1 MEEKK
6 LLIVVD
12 YQKDFVD
19 GALGFEGAQELDQR
33 IAEKIEAYRSEGSEV
48 VFTFDT
54 HDNNYLKTQEGRKL
68 PVPHCIEGDDG
79 WVLYGQ
85 TGMAYHAGDR
95 AFRKP
100 AFGSME
106 LAEYLKKSEY
116 TKIELVG
123 LVSNICVL
131 SNAVLAKAALPEA
144 EIFIDADCTA
154 SFDRKLH
161 EEALDVMEGLQMT
174 ILNRA

>member
-1 MEEKK
+1 MEGKK

-19 GALGFEGAQELDQR
+19 GALGFEGASDLDKR
-33 IAEKIEAYRSEGSEV
+33 IVEKIEAYRSEGSEV

-54 HDNNYLKTQEGRKL
+54 HGKNYLMTQEGRKL
-68 PVPHCIEGDDG
+68 PVPHCIEGEEG
-79 WVLYGQ
+79 WALYGQ
-85 TGMAYHAGDR
+85 TGTAHRADDR
-95 AFRKP
+95 TFRKP

-106 LAEYLKKSEY
+106 LAEYLKQGAY
-116 TKIELVG
+116 TQIELVG

-131 SNAVLAKAALPEA
+131 VVAVLAKTALPEA
-144 EIFIDADCTA
+144 EILIDASCTA
-154 SFDRKLH
+154 SFDAKLH
-161 EEALDVMEGLQMT
+161 EEALNVMEGLQMT